1 VDIDEVHATPRD
13 LAAFKE
19 EEFTKKEI
27 ELAINNL
34 PRGYATVFKMYVIDG
49 YKHKE
54 IGSILGID
62 ENTSKSQLSR
72 ARKALQSALT
82 EMARRAKSE

>member
-1 VDIDEVHATPRD
+1 
-13 LAAFKE
+13 
-19 EEFTKKEI
+19 
-27 ELAINNL
+27 
-34 PRGYATVFKMYVIDG
+34 MYVIDG